1 MIFNMSGGG
10 GGNQEL
16 QVLDEIAVTREI
28 IEHEAGRPFYSTLLT
43 LYLPDNL
50 TFGDVKGL
58 CGNIHCEMC
67 QTFEGEGSMY
77 QATLRIEKDSTS
89 NYIYIYHARDQIAI
103 GSGEIYPDENTCI
116 IYCADYELHSLEHDE
131 MFGKVYY

>member
-1 MIFNMSGGG
+1 MIFNMVGGS

-16 QVLDEIAVTREI
+16 QALDEIAVTREI
-28 IEHEAGRPFYSTLLT
+28 IEHADGYPFNSTLLT

-58 CGNIHCEMC
+58 CGNIYCEMC

-77 QATLRIEKDSTS
+77 QAALRIEKDSTS
-89 NYIYIYHARDQIAI
+89 KTNSHGIRWYIPPIA
-103 GSGEIYPDENTCI
+103 SERRQ
-116 IYCADYELHSLEHDE
+116 A
-131 MFGKVYY
+131 

>member
-1 MIFNMSGGG
+1 MIFNMVGGS

-16 QVLDEIAVTREI
+16 QSLDEIAVTREI
-28 IEHEAGRPFYSTLLT
+28 IDHEAGYPFKSTLLT

-58 CGNIHCEMC
+58 CGNIYCLMC

-77 QATLRIEKDSTS
+77 EAALRIEKDSTT

-116 IYCADYELHSLEHDE
+116 IYCDDYELQSLEHDE